1 MDLLSLS
8 PRRGAHLL
16 SLLTC
21 LWLAA
26 SCAGTSAGETDR
38 AAVQDARGLVAA
50 DLDGARHS
58 VDEELAAGRAVA
70 LVFWQPWCG
79 SCLDE
84 APRVE
89 QARRELAGRVTI
101 FGVVSGPDGSV
112 DEADIRRID
121 LQLGLGYPH
130 LRDRDGSWS
139 SRFAVRATPTIIVLE
154 PGGSVVHRGAHLPED
169 WGALLGG

>member
-1 MDLLSLS
+1 MDLLIAS
-8 PRRGAHLL
+8 PRRGARLL
-16 SLLTC
+16 ALVTC
-21 LWLAA
+21 LLLGAA
-26 SCAGTSAGETDR
+26 CAGTPEPGPDSGG
-38 AAVQDARGLVAA
+38 AASARGLVAA
-50 DLDGARHS
+50 DLDGKQRS

-89 QARRELAGRVTI
+89 EARRALAGRVTV
-101 FGVVSGPDGSV
+101 FGVVSGPDSSV

-139 SRFAVRATPTIIVLE
+139 SRFAVRATPTIVVLE

-169 WGALLGG
+169 WDAILNG